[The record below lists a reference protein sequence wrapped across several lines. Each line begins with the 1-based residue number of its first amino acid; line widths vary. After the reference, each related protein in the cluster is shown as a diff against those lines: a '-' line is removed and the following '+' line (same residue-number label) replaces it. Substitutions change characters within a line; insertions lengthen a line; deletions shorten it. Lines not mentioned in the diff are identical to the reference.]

1 MLVLLLDVPPDG
13 VSVLGVVVV
22 LDDVLPGVM
31 VVLLLEL
38 VVPLPLVVSGAFSV
52 VVRSLVVVLVLST
65 LRSQPDSRQPI
76 AARAASETVVSF
88 VMGNSL
94 TRVNPEGAKGPWQS
108 TCPPMARI
116 RADPIIPRFCV
127 PQRHDIARRG
137 LMGHAPGPHADTKHD
152 LPHEGPIKTPKQL
165 IAAVFFAFV
174 VPIIAIVLLV
184 TYVAS
189 EHKPAAGSEGFSEQA
204 VAQRIKPVGTVEVKD
219 LSDPAALKPGDQVY
233 AAQCVACHATGAV
246 NAPKLGDAAAW
257 GPRLKQGYEALVQS
271 SLKGKGNMPAQG
283 GGDFTDLEIAR
294 AVVHMANQ
302 AGAKFAEPKA
312 APVVQA
318 AAPAAAD
325 PAAANAAAAVAA
337 ALATAAKPTAAAPA
351 AAGGVPALYAQ
362 ACQACHAAGVA
373 NAPKLG
379 DKAAWAPRLVKGVDG
394 LTATVIQGKGAMP
407 PRGGSSASDAELKTA
422 VAYMVGTVK

>member
-1 MLVLLLDVPPDG
+1 VLVE
-13 VSVLGVVVV
+13 VSVDGLGVVVV
-22 LDDVLPGVM
+22 ELVLPLM
-31 VVLLLEL
+31 
-38 VVPLPLVVSGAFSV
+38 VPLPLTVPPGCSVVRVVS
-52 VVRSLVVVLVLST
+52 LDVLVLVWLPGLPAVSSR
-65 LRSQPDSRQPI
+65 RSHADIRPKATS
-76 AARAASETVVSF
+76 AASEAVESVF
-88 VMGNSL
+88 IGNSL
-94 TRVNPEGAKGPWQS
+94 GKTQKKGPNALAVS
-108 TCPPMARI
+108 VPEPRPGI
-116 RADPIIPRFCV
+116 GADPIICGFCV
-127 PQRHDIARRG
+127 PHGRAVCRRRG
-137 LMGHAPGPHADTKHD
+137 LMGHAPGHHSDTKHD

-204 VAQRIKPVGTVEVKD
+204 VAQRIKPVGMVEVKD

-257 GPRLKQGYEALVQS
+257 GPRLKQGYEALVHS

-351 AAGGVPALYAQ
+351 AAGGVPTLYAQ